1 VVLGGLVQNE
11 VATEEIGIPILKD
24 IPWIGKYLFGKT
36 SFADKRSELL
46 IFLTPYVL
54 DTPQDLM
61 DEAARRK
68 AALSDDRPWVD
79 YGWSKSKL
87 ADPMSSSEKVRRTK
101 QRWATEDANHKAEKE
116 YERLLDAREEQLRER
131 ARKDAEDVLKRAKQ
145 DAEKTA
151 EGSDDDDDTEAKLR
165 DLLEK
170 LKAKKARESTAA
182 APVPDA
188 TESVIRV
195 TDSVEILGKG
205 AGSPPQAATP
215 ETPKP

>member
-1 VVLGGLVQNE
+1 
-11 VATEEIGIPILKD
+11 
-24 IPWIGKYLFGKT
+24 
-36 SFADKRSELL
+36 
-46 IFLTPYVL
+46 
-54 DTPQDLM
+54 
-61 DEAARRK
+61 
-68 AALSDDRPWVD
+68 WVD